1 MAEKAKRDRST
12 ALRNFTRN
20 LNTLNELF
28 KEADIGNLVT
38 PQYEKV
44 KVCYEK
50 LEDAQDAFISAA
62 DQGMD
67 IDNDPDGYP
76 YMDDASAKYNAML
89 KEYAGYLKALNE
101 VQHAEDVQKRKDDA
115 VAEREIQ
122 QKLEEDR
129 AQMEQQLRKAERK
142 EKFDSA
148 AAELKLALTS
158 FSRVN
163 RDFDSSFGDAAL
175 SDARKEWNR
184 IQSEFSKL
192 NEP

>member
-1 MAEKAKRDRST
+1 MAEKVKRDRST

-115 VAEREIQ
+115 VAER
-122 QKLEEDR
+122 
-129 AQMEQQLRKAERK
+129 
-142 EKFDSA
+142 DST
-148 AAELKLALTS
+148 E
-158 FSRVN
+158 V
-163 RDFDSSFGDAAL
+163 GGG
-175 SDARKEWNR
+175 
-184 IQSEFSKL
+184 
-192 NEP
+192 